1 MLHASR
7 YLILYPLAFMPV
19 SRAHQ
24 HTCPERRTALVDCAL
39 RSGCNYTAC
48 REGGIVMHVDT
59 KRRWT
64 RQARVRLGLGLGG

>member
-1 MLHASR
+1 MRVASC
-7 YLILYPLAFMPV
+7 YLILYPLAFTPV